1 MMAAAHLR
9 MLVPLQISFRNG
21 TNSDAACERI
31 RHHVAKLE
39 DVSPRIIA
47 CHVTVDVPHRHHRH
61 GRHYSVRIALHVPRR
76 RVMVTRDPAQNENR
90 NDPYA
95 AIDEA
100 FGEAAR
106 QLKERQRKCRR
117 SELPGA

>member
-1 MMAAAHLR
+1 
-9 MLVPLQISFRNG
+9 MLVPLQLRFRNG

-39 DVSPRIIA
+39 DVAPRIIA
-47 CHVTVDVPHRHHRH
+47 CHVSVDVPHRHHRH
-61 GRHYSVRIALHVPRR
+61 GRHCAVRIDLHIAGRNVI
-76 RVMVTRDPAQNENR
+76 VTRDAALNVNR
-90 NDPYA
+90 TDPYA

-106 QLKERQRKCRR
+106 QLKECQQKMRR
-117 SELPGA
+117 SAA